1 MLVVV
6 LVKFIMMVFILYL
19 RFIVIKYN
27 FSSLL
32 ENNKFKNELMHATK
46 IENLTNIM
54 NAIV

>member
-46 IENLTNIM
+46 IENLTNVM